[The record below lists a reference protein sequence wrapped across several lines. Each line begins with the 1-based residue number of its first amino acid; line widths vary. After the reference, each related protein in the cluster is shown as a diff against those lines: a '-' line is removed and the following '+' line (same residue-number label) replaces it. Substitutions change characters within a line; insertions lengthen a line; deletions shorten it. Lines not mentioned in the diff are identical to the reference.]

1 MKVKEKEVIAEK
13 DLVIGREILDEANL
27 GKRLCLIIEEGEIHI
42 LSGPLTD
49 AQKTLEEL
57 AGCLGQEPATAYD
70 FDLKICGLMAPFM

>member
-1 MKVKEKEVIAEK
+1 MMVKEKEVTAEK

-27 GKRLCLIIEEGEIHI
+27 GKRLWLIIQEGEIHI
-42 LSGPLTD
+42 LPKPLLD

-70 FDLKICGLMAPFM
+70 FHLKIGGLYEAR

>member
-1 MKVKEKEVIAEK
+1 MMFKEKEVIAEK

-42 LSGPLTD
+42 LPKPPFD

-70 FDLKICGLMAPFM
+70 FHLKIGGLYEAR

>member
-1 MKVKEKEVIAEK
+1 MMVKEKEVTAEK

-27 GKRLCLIIEEGEIHI
+27 GKRLWLIIREGEIHI
-42 LSGPLTD
+42 LPKPLLD

-70 FDLKICGLMAPFM
+70 FHLKIGGLYEAR